1 MTLLLIRADYY
12 KLTAEGLE
20 TTTCQNGEE
29 HLSRIRVLLG

>member
-12 KLTAEGLE
+12 KLTEEGLE
-20 TTTCQNGEE
+20 TISCQNGEE